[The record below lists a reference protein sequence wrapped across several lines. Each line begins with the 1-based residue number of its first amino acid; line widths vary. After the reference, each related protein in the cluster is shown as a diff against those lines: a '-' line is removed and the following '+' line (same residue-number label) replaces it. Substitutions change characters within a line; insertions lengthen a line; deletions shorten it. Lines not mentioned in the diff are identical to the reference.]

1 MFRFAMLRRMGERD
15 TPPERELGKVLVTVR
30 DGPRFPAELWTR
42 FKEAAQ
48 RKNEP
53 WIDALRRIVER
64 YTQE

>member
-42 FKEAAQ
+42 FKEAAK